1 MLIKTATPRCL
12 HAYCETDYSDDESD
26 KSQALSI
33 KSLLEIANRN
43 KTEHEQP
50 IGQKVSKPVPPP
62 GSRCAAI
69 ALAEQA
75 IASYAKEPIV
85 SDAQGENMVPSPS
98 QTKDVQEGAA
108 NEKSLDYRHGASDL
122 SNKQEWDR
130 HIEKLARAFSTETNS
145 KHLNELSSS
154 LEINPEIA
162 EEAAHQRTD
171 CDKSSDV
178 SSLPQPSLSQVV
190 YPRPAVQESG
200 TNQELDLAPLQK
212 ATNVQRTTSNTIMR
226 AKAGHYMSRSPLVDP
241 DTEDIERQAK
251 AMTNGKGNWRDRF
264 TNLVQDLSAPSKNR
278 ALAGNLPGMAALEQ
292 PLPQN
297 SATVS
302 SQSSL
307 SDTPKKRKF
316 GELNVDAAGALRPD
330 RGPSSSFSNQNGL
343 GMSPKERREEIARKK
358 RVKQDTLERAK
369 AEADTLRRQ
378 VEEIEA
384 GHAAALAREE
394 AEVSHEQLRT
404 QLQ

>member
-1 MLIKTATPRCL
+1 
-12 HAYCETDYSDDESD
+12 
-26 KSQALSI
+26 
-33 KSLLEIANRN
+33 
-43 KTEHEQP
+43 
-50 IGQKVSKPVPPP
+50 
-62 GSRCAAI
+62 
-69 ALAEQA
+69 
-75 IASYAKEPIV
+75 
-85 SDAQGENMVPSPS
+85 MVPSLS
-98 QTKDVQEGAA
+98 QTKDIQERAA

-130 HIEKLARAFSTETNS
+130 RIEKLARVFSTETDS
-145 KHLNELSSS
+145 KNLNELSSS

-162 EEAAHQRTD
+162 EEAAHLRTD
-171 CDKSSDV
+171 CDNSSDV
-178 SSLPQPSLSQVV
+178 SSLPQPSSLPQVA
-190 YPRPAVQESG
+190 YSRPAVQESG
-200 TNQELDLAPLQK
+200 TNQELGLAPLQK
-212 ATNVQRTTSNTIMR
+212 ATNVKRTTSNTMMR
-226 AKAGHYMSRSPLVDP
+226 AKAGHYMSRSPLVDQ

-278 ALAGNLPGMAALEQ
+278 ALAGNLPVIAALEQ

-297 SATVS
+297 PVIVS

-316 GELNVDAAGALRPD
+316 GELNADDSGALRPD
-330 RGPSSSFSNQNGL
+330 RGPLSSFSHQNGL
-343 GMSPKERREEIARKK
+343 GMSPKERRAEIARKK
-358 RVKQDTLERAK
+358 RVKQEALERAK
-369 AEADTLRRQ
+369 AEADALRRQ

-384 GHAAALAREE
+384 GYAAALAREE

>member
-1 MLIKTATPRCL
+1 MATPRCL

-50 IGQKVSKPVPPP
+50 IGQKVSKPVPPQ
-62 GSRCAAI
+62 GSRRAAI
-69 ALAEQA
+69 APAEQA
-75 IASYAKEPIV
+75 MASYAKEPIV
-85 SDAQGENMVPSPS
+85 SDAQGENMVPSLS

-122 SNKQEWDR
+122 SNIQEWHR
-130 HIEKLARAFSTETNS
+130 RIEKLARVFSTEANS
-145 KHLNELSSS
+145 KNLNELSSS
-154 LEINPEIA
+154 LEVNPEIA
-162 EEAAHQRTD
+162 EEATHRRTD
-171 CDKSSDV
+171 CDNSSDA
-178 SSLPQPSLSQVV
+178 SSLPQPSSLSQVV

-200 TNQELDLAPLQK
+200 TNQELGLAPLQK
-212 ATNVQRTTSNTIMR
+212 ATNVQRTTSNTMMR

-251 AMTNGKGNWRDRF
+251 AMTNGKDNWRDRF

-278 ALAGNLPGMAALEQ
+278 ALAGNLPGMTALEQ
-292 PLPQN
+292 PLPRN

-307 SDTPKKRKF
+307 SDTPKKRKL
-316 GELNVDAAGALRPD
+316 GELNVDTAGALRPD

-358 RVKQDTLERAK
+358 RVKQEVLERAK
-369 AEADTLRRQ
+369 AEADALRRQ

-404 QLQ
+404 LLQ

>member
-1 MLIKTATPRCL
+1 MATPRCL

-50 IGQKVSKPVPPP
+50 IGQKVSN
-62 GSRCAAI
+62 
-69 ALAEQA
+69 LAEQA
-75 IASYAKEPIV
+75 IASYAKGPIV
-85 SDAQGENMVPSPS
+85 SDAQGENMVPGLS
-98 QTKDVQEGAA
+98 QTKDVREGAA
-108 NEKSLDYRHGASDL
+108 NKKPLDYRHGVSDL
-122 SNKQEWDR
+122 SDKQEWDR
-130 HIEKLARAFSTETNS
+130 HIKKLARIFSTETNS
-145 KHLNELSSS
+145 KSLNELSSS
-154 LEINPEIA
+154 LEISPEIA
-162 EEAAHQRTD
+162 EEAAHRRTD
-171 CDKSSDV
+171 CDNSSDV
-178 SSLPQPSLSQVV
+178 SSLPQSSSLSQVV
-190 YPRPAVQESG
+190 YTRPAVQESG
-200 TNQELDLAPLQK
+200 TNQELGLAPLQK
-212 ATNVQRTTSNTIMR
+212 ATNVQRTTSNTMMR

-251 AMTNGKGNWRDRF
+251 AMTNGRGNWRDRF

-278 ALAGNLPGMAALEQ
+278 ALARNLPGMAALEQ

-316 GELNVDAAGALRPD
+316 GEVNIDAAGALRPD
-330 RGPSSSFSNQNGL
+330 RGPSSSFSNQHGL
-343 GMSPKERREEIARKK
+343 GMSPKERREEISRKK
-358 RVKQDTLERAK
+358 RVKQEALEKAK
-369 AEADTLRRQ
+369 AEADALRRQ